1 MDKKTPCVSTLKTQ
15 GVEFYLESI
24 RVVSDYF
31 LG

>member
-24 RVVSDYF
+24 RVSDYF
-31 LG
+31 FG